1 MLAEALAVAC
11 ERVIERAIL
20 TYMLGRYCV
29 GGLGALLLL
38 ACGSR
43 QNEARGV
50 QMNQFIS
57 DEKLAAVRI
66 CETTVQQ
73 LLSELGRPSGQGR
86 DGDFA
91 TFSWTAVA
99 MVADSDQVAM
109 RQQGV
114 YAWVDSTGRVA
125 NFVVNPTSIPQTPQ
139 ACGGLGGVQLPP
151 EVSPPPVKT
160 KPNEA

>member
-1 MLAEALAVAC
+1 MG
-11 ERVIERAIL
+11 RASL
-20 TYMLGRYCV
+20 THMLGRHCV
-29 GGLGALLLL
+29 GVLGALLLL

-43 QNEARGV
+43 QTEARGV
-50 QMNQFIS
+50 QMNQFIP

-99 MVADSDQVAM
+99 MVADSEQVAM

-114 YAWVDSTGRVA
+114 YAWVDSAGRVA

-139 ACGGLGGVQLPP
+139 ACGGVVGGVQQPP
-151 EVSPPPVKT
+151 EVSPPPAKT